1 MVKEQQIINSINCK
15 HTPQLCSHGTFKR
28 FLDSELEMKNS
39 QVHKYLIM
47 PNYGETLHSYMKTM
61 NRNQSSSNILSIGRQ
76 LLEALQATHKAG
88 YVHNDIKPDNILM
101 KNKKLTL
108 IDFGCSTQF
117 MESGRHIGKNKVPHF
132 QGNYMFSSINQM
144 TFTVTSRKDDLVS
157 LCYLLIYLLNGR
169 KLFGDYTGYS
179 DDDQFE
185 LLK

>member
-1 MVKEQQIINSINCK
+1 MSKFSVLAIAKAVI
-15 HTPQLCSHGTFKR
+15 TA
-28 FLDSELEMKNS
+28 LE
-39 QVHKYLIM
+39 
-47 PNYGETLHSYMKTM
+47 ELHSK
-61 NRNQSSSNILSIGRQ
+61 
-76 LLEALQATHKAG
+76 G
-88 YVHNDIKPDNILM
+88 YTHNDIKPDNILM